1 MRGQTLFLFFSLPL
15 SCKERPRKMSEC
27 ISLRATDC
35 LKGIVKREHRAR
47 KTGCY
52 VMEDKYMHFLVVA
65 QKLPSLVAFLDSIA
79 TDPASRVS
87 LTALY
92 QITDSGSDN
101 RVGGFVKNRWRIRF
115 VPFDDACAFFE
126 KEKSRFRESFIVGQ
140 PDCYCIER
148 K

>member
-1 MRGQTLFLFFSLPL
+1 
-15 SCKERPRKMSEC
+15 MSEC
-27 ISLRATDC
+27 ISLHTTDC
-35 LKGIVKREHRAR
+35 LKGIVKREYRAR
-47 KTGCY
+47 KRGCY

-79 TDPASRVS
+79 TDSASRVS

-115 VPFDDACAFFE
+115 VQFEDVCAFFE
-126 KEKSRFRESFIVGQ
+126 KEKGRFRESYIVGQ

-148 K
+148 EGAEQGSAPPAISNHD